1 MDQMSIGRLLRG
13 LYSSS
18 PQEVS
23 IARGGGGRW
32 GEGHGGPGRRGKGG
46 VFEKGPGREPFERGG
61 RVLGNEQSSRQ
72 EVGLVIVAFPIGHCN
87 PCDNNNT
94 PQTDVA
100 PWCYIIG
107 MGWDMIRWYLGI
119 EHLMVLMLD
128 DQGRQEVSFGLLPG
142 GELSEEEE
150 EDGEVS
156 IQGDIMDMI
165 LMVMMVM
172 AMLVMMVKM
181 VCR

>member
-1 MDQMSIGRLLRG
+1 MSIGRLLRG

-23 IARGGGGRW
+23 IARGGGGRR

-46 VFEKGPGREPFERGG
+46 VFEKGPGREVFERGG

-100 PWCYIIG
+100 PWCYFIG
-107 MGWDMIRWYLGI
+107 MGYD
-119 EHLMVLMLD
+119 
-128 DQGRQEVSFGLLPG
+128 
-142 GELSEEEE
+142 
-150 EDGEVS
+150 
-156 IQGDIMDMI
+156 
-165 LMVMMVM
+165 
-172 AMLVMMVKM
+172 
-181 VCR
+181 